1 MKLILME
8 DTRYSKDIILN
19 SLKKEGLNVD
29 ASYIWDE
36 LVRFFSELQSVISIL
51 RQYIYRDLEIESP
64 VPYADNVKNE
74 IYTGEWIGVY
84 RIPSDFIKEGI
95 EIQIE
100 PKIGAK
106 YFVQMLNEISGL
118 KQMIGY
124 NAINVAWVNTYGYS
138 YIRDYIC
145 YSTLLEQLTE
155 LMFSEGIP
163 PLAMRQELLLND
175 FAGHVNIAKTQKLL
189 EMGIPLVVAVK
200 KQIELPRLP
209 LIIVTKFHLI
219 LQNMLLNLLSEI
231 RSINHYSM
239 KPIEQMI
246 EDRIKYHSFVLLNDI
261 VKPFISSAGLMNLED
276 REVLKEARK
285 QAGKAKWIRDIVDL
299 YESFMYKRPPLFDLF
314 EEWKQKIPIQPLPT
328 SKVYELWILSLLMKI
343 FAKKIGKKPKMTQRD
358 GGFEFDFEYAKIEF
372 NIASREWS
380 KIFSK
385 VGHVP
390 RPDFMLLNGGRRV
403 VADAKY
409 REIKRLQLEDLERM
423 VAYILDYSE
432 PQDHEEIKGFFIT
445 LGFDDKLE
453 LLTERKDT
461 VPNVRIYRVNADPRS
476 KEKALLGLRQIYQK
490 FLS

>member
-1 MKLILME
+1 ME

-36 LVRFFSELQSVISIL
+36 LIRFFSELQSVISIL

-84 RIPSDFIKEGI
+84 RIPSDFVKEGI

-175 FAGHVNIAKTQKLL
+175 FAGHVNIA
-189 EMGIPLVVAVK
+189 
-200 KQIELPRLP
+200 RR
-209 LIIVTKFHLI
+209 
-219 LQNMLLNLLSEI
+219 
-231 RSINHYSM
+231 RSYW
-239 KPIEQMI
+239 
-246 EDRIKYHSFVLLNDI
+246 
-261 VKPFISSAGLMNLED
+261 
-276 REVLKEARK
+276 
-285 QAGKAKWIRDIVDL
+285 KW
-299 YESFMYKRPPLFDLF
+299 
-314 EEWKQKIPIQPLPT
+314 
-328 SKVYELWILSLLMKI
+328 
-343 FAKKIGKKPKMTQRD
+343 
-358 GGFEFDFEYAKIEF
+358 GF
-372 NIASREWS
+372 
-380 KIFSK
+380 
-385 VGHVP
+385 
-390 RPDFMLLNGGRRV
+390 L
-403 VADAKY
+403 
-409 REIKRLQLEDLERM
+409 
-423 VAYILDYSE
+423 
-432 PQDHEEIKGFFIT
+432 
-445 LGFDDKLE
+445 
-453 LLTERKDT
+453 
-461 VPNVRIYRVNADPRS
+461 
-476 KEKALLGLRQIYQK
+476 
-490 FLS
+490 